1 MRNFYEIIKESLY
14 FNKFEINDTICVE
27 YSCPLESERDAICS
41 QSDYIIHVLSGKK
54 TWRTINGEW
63 VMVAGDILYVKKG
76 ATLVHQNFDD
86 DFCML
91 GFFVSDGL
99 IQESV
104 KELDLKKVLNSNTSV
119 HQFTASPLTSNAYL
133 DGFFQSM
140 LTYFKGEERPQ
151 EALLKLKL
159 KELLANIIYNR
170 ENSNLASY
178 LKSIAENSQPSLTQ
192 IMEANF
198 CYNLSLN
205 EFAKLCHRS
214 LSTFKRDFHNHYN
227 TTPGK
232 WLLSKRL
239 DYSANL
245 LLKNQSSIT
254 DIVYESGF
262 EDTSHF
268 SRAFKQKFGVPPS
281 EYNKVLS

>member
-1 MRNFYEIIKESLY
+1 MINFYEIVKASLF

-27 YSCPLESERDAICS
+27 YSCPLENERAAICS
-41 QSDYIIHVLSGKK
+41 QSDYIIYVLSGKK
-54 TWRTINGEW
+54 TWKTINGEW
-63 VMVAGDILYVKKG
+63 TMVAGDILYVKKG
-76 ATLVHQNFDD
+76 ATLVHQNFED

-91 GFFVSDGL
+91 GFFISDDL
-99 IQESV
+99 IQESMR
-104 KELDLKKVLNSNTSV
+104 ELNIKTTHRTPV
-119 HQFTASPLTSNAYL
+119 HQFTAAPLASDTYL

-140 LTYFKGEERPQ
+140 LSYFKGEDQPQ

-159 KELLANIIYNR
+159 KELLVNISYNP
-170 ENSNLASY
+170 ENAPLSSY
-178 LKSIAENSQPSLTQ
+178 LKSIAENNYPSLTQ
-192 IMEANF
+192 IMESNF
-198 CYNLSLN
+198 CYNLNLS
-205 EFAKLCHRS
+205 EFAKLSHRS

-245 LLKNQSSIT
+245 LLKNSSSIT
-254 DIVYESGF
+254 DVVYESGF

-268 SRAFKQKFGVPPS
+268 SRAFKQRFGVPPS
-281 EYNKVLS
+281 EYSKVPA